1 MGWSQRSPIFLTNPH
16 VMARSTPVTLFGCV
30 LLLLGSAEAQD
41 AGSEDSD
48 VTEELVALMGARE

>member
-1 MGWSQRSPIFLTNPH
+1 MVAAVADFSHQPS
-16 VMARSTPVTLFGCV
+16 VMAPSTPVMLFGGVV
-30 LLLLGSAEAQD
+30 LLFLGSAAAQD